1 MEKQTKK
8 IEKQEIEETKQK
20 IKNAEKEI
28 KKIELSEAA
37 KQEEPKKEETISE
50 KEMVLKEGFEEKE
63 VVAKS
68 ETVAEEKPKEKEMP
82 SRKINPETVLGIRSK
97 EASEAKSYTRIKTRK
112 LEDAIQKLEKYKDEN
127 RILWAKIVGV
137 EYDDPKKKTKVF
149 IKCKW
154 DEIEI
159 SIPDSMYFA
168 SNKLLGDNYEKLSEE
183 RKAEVKY
190 NVASLHIGAIICF
203 TIDSILKLSETDYL
217 IFGNRAKAM
226 LILQDYYFTH
236 NQFPQT
242 EQNTL
247 KIGDIVKAHVIAI
260 KPYNVLVECCG
271 VETYIDNFSISNMPV
286 DNCRDVIERGST
298 IDVKIKKI
306 YVNDDSNY
314 LTVIGRTCNISE
326 KMDEIKLNSLHLA
339 KLIHLNEKKG
349 TYTFRLSNGLNV
361 LVYKKTIKNFNPNRL
376 VRGDSAIIRI
386 VSKSKENEFL
396 FGLITTLI

>member
-8 IEKQEIEETKQK
+8 VEKQEIEKVEP
-20 IKNAEKEI
+20 EI
-28 KKIELSEAA
+28 KKMELSEVEKKDDSIKKDATL
-37 KQEEPKKEETISE
+37 KEEVALEKTVPVETKPTE
-50 KEMVLKEGFEEKE
+50 KETTQKDEISSKEKSEEKE
-63 VVAKS
+63 VVSK
-68 ETVAEEKPKEKEMP
+68 
-82 SRKINPETVLGIRSK
+82 KINPETVLGIKSK
-97 EASEAKSYTRIKTRK
+97 EASEAKSYSKIKTRK
-112 LEDAIQKLEKYKDEN
+112 LEDAIKKLEKYKEEN

-137 EYDDPKKKTKVF
+137 EYDDPDKKTKVF

-154 DEIEI
+154 DEMEI

-168 SNKLLGDNYEKLSEE
+168 NNKLLGDNYEKMSDT
-183 RKAEVKY
+183 RKCEIKY
-190 NVASLHIGAIICF
+190 SVASFHIGAIICC
-203 TIDSILKLSETDYL
+203 TIDGILKLSETDYL

-226 LILQDYYFTH
+226 LMLQDYYFTH
-236 NQFPQT
+236 NQFTQT

-361 LVYKKTIKNFNPNRL
+361 LVYKKTIRNFNPNRL

-396 FGLITTLI
+396 FGLVTTII